1 MGTVG
6 RYWRTVRYLKPQQ
19 IVARVLFRLPRP
31 GVQLRPAPPL
41 RSRDGKWVLPA
52 RREPSLVAPSRLKL
66 LNVERDLDDGGWD
79 DQRVDRLWRYNLHY
93 FDDLNARDAEERRP
107 WQRELLN
114 RWLAENPPGRGTGW
128 EPYPVSLRIVNLIKA
143 FSSGMTP
150 EAVWLDSLAAQARW
164 LRRRLEWHLL
174 GNHLLANAKALVFAG
189 SFFKGDEADE
199 WLRCGLDI
207 MRRELEEQVLPD
219 GGHFERSPMYHALC
233 LEDLLDILNLT
244 TALSPSSRVSEPD
257 RDAVLSAANRM
268 LHWLRCLRHADGT
281 LASFND
287 SAQGVCPDLDE
298 LERYAAAVGATAE
311 HPPPEGILVLRDSG
325 YIRAARGAAVAL
337 LDVAPIGPDYLPGH
351 AHADTLSF
359 ELSLGKQRVV
369 VNGGTSSYGASA
381 VRQRERGTGAHSTV
395 QVGGADSS
403 EVWGSFRVGRRAR
416 PSTPIVAGS
425 KICCSHDGYRFLPG
439 KPEHRRCWQLD
450 LGALTVRDTVAP
462 STVGAVARYLLAPGL
477 RLDRVSAKRWNVVGE
492 RGHVT
497 HVEVLLGHA
506 EARKAQHAP
515 QFGVTLPVDCLAITL
530 VDGAATSCWH
540 WTDDAHS
547 ILDG

>member
-1 MGTVG
+1 MGTAG

-19 IVARVLFRLPRP
+19 IVARVLFHLWKPR
-31 GVQLRPAPPL
+31 VDARPAPPL
-41 RSRDGKWVLPA
+41 RPRGNWVRPA
-52 RREPSLVAPSRLKL
+52 RREPSLVAPTRLKL
-66 LNVERDLDDGGWD
+66 LNVERDLDECSWD
-79 DQRVDRLWRYNLHY
+79 DVRVDRLWRYNLHY

-107 WQRELLN
+107 WQRGLLN

-143 FSSGMTP
+143 FLSGMTP
-150 EAVWLDSLAAQARW
+150 EVVWLDSLATQARW

-189 SFFKGDEADE
+189 SFFDNDEADE
-199 WLRCGLDI
+199 WLSCGLDI
-207 MRRELEEQVLPD
+207 FHRELDEQILPD

-244 TALSPSSRVSEPD
+244 AALPTPSGVTALDTE
-257 RDAVLSAANRM
+257 AVLPAANRM
-268 LHWLRCLRHADGT
+268 LYWLRCMRHTDGT

-287 SAQGVCPDLDE
+287 SASGVCPDLDD
-298 LERYAAAVGATAE
+298 LERYAASIGAAAE
-311 HPPPEGILVLRDSG
+311 QPPRDGILVLRDSG
-325 YIRAARGAAVAL
+325 YVRAARGAAVAL

-359 ELSLGKQRVV
+359 ELSLGKRRVV
-369 VNGGTSSYGASA
+369 VNGGTSSYAA
-381 VRQRERGTGAHSTV
+381 DARRRERGTAAHSTV

-416 PSTPIVAGS
+416 PSTPTVAGWE
-425 KICCSHDGYRFLPG
+425 ICCSHDGYRFLPG

-450 LGALTVRDTVAP
+450 RGALTVKDTVAP
-462 STVGAVARYLLAPGL
+462 STATAVARYMLAPGL
-477 RLDRVSAKRWNVVGE
+477 RLDRVSAQRWNVLSEQRSVA
-492 RGHVT
+492 
-497 HVEVLLGHA
+497 HVEVLEGQA
-506 EARKAQHAP
+506 EAREAQHAP
-515 QFGVTLPVDCLAITL
+515 RFGVTLPVDCLAITL
-530 VDGAATSCWH
+530 VDGVATTCWH